1 MQSRPG
7 GPSART
13 GGTAARTGGISAHA
27 DGRTTVIRLRGEV
40 DASLRADA
48 SHALATA
55 LTTGGPVVLD
65 LGEVTFI
72 DSTGLAFVIQCH
84 RACGQTGQECLLRD
98 VPEDVTTL
106 LALLGVEWL
115 SGAGSDGAPPP
126 GPAARHTGA
135 APAGTSTDR
144 TPGPTLGRC

>member
-1 MQSRPG
+1 MQGRPG
-7 GPSART
+7 DSSART

-27 DGRTTVIRLRGEV
+27 DGGTTVIRLRGEV

-65 LGEVTFI
+65 LREVTFI

-84 RACGQTGQECLLRD
+84 RACGQTDQECVLRD
-98 VPEDVTTL
+98 VPEHVATL
-106 LALLGVEWL
+106 LALLGVDWL
-115 SGAGSDGAPPP
+115 AGAGP
-126 GPAARHTGA
+126 GGSRSPSPRGAAR
-135 APAGTSTDR
+135 
-144 TPGPTLGRC
+144 